1 MQRIKEYLYLFKSF
15 FVRGGNELK
24 KPKFHQMLHVVN
36 YIQKYGCSMNY
47 DRLCGQNIGK
57 TNIKDNAKRTNQEKN
72 TLHCDIGT
80 RIVEVDVVDHVL
92 TQVHKK
98 MSYLP
103 SKFWNENDLLN
114 KSNAGNRYLCA
125 SNDHSPRRSFT
136 FNCGY
141 SDINDYDE

>member
-1 MQRIKEYLYLFKSF
+1 
-15 FVRGGNELK
+15 
-24 KPKFHQMLHVVN
+24 MLLIIFRDMDV
-36 YIQKYGCSMNY
+36 INY

-72 TLHCDIGT
+72 TLHCDIGR

-103 SKFWNENDLLN
+103 SKF
-114 KSNAGNRYLCA
+114 
-125 SNDHSPRRSFT
+125 
-136 FNCGY
+136 
-141 SDINDYDE
+141 